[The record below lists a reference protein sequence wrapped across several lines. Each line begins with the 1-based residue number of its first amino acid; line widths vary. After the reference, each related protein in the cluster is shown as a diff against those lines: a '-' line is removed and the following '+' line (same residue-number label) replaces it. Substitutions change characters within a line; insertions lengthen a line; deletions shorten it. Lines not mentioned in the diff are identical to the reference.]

1 MVLWLETDM
10 ETVNQE
16 VPVYVQKMDLL
27 NLFLVH
33 EVFCLRSHR
42 VFDCVSAEQRLIGF
56 LLEGFDLGSVWIC
69 QTRRGGMEP
78 AGLVVHPIFSYY
90 SQSRSL

>member
-16 VPVYVQKMDLL
+16 VLVYVQKMDLL
-27 NLFLVH
+27 NLFFVH
-33 EVFCLRSHR
+33 EVFGQRSHR
-42 VFDCVSAEQRLIGF
+42 VFDCVSAEQRLIEF
-56 LLEGFDLGSVWIC
+56 LSEGLDLGSVWIC

-78 AGLVVHPIFSYY
+78 ADLVVHPILSYY
-90 SQSRSL
+90 SQFRAL